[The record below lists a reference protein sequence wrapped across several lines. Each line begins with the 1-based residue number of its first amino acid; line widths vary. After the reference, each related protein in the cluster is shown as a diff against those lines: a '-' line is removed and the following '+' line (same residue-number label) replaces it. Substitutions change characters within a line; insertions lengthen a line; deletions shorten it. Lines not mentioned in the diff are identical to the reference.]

1 MPINDARTLLAVGAA
16 VVAAGIAAWP
26 AHARQQQQPQ
36 TPQVSTVR
44 LADVQMRDAAV
55 LPDTITGK
63 YYIVSAAPGAAV
75 RMYVSEDLV
84 DWEGPYIIY
93 RTPPEMWGEEVNI
106 NAIWAPEMHEYR
118 GKYYLFLTFSSNYR
132 LPEQWDQWFEW
143 RPRVRR
149 ASQVLWSDSPYGPFQ
164 PFSLEPTLPAEMMTL
179 DGTLW
184 VEDGVPYMVFC
195 HEWVQIVDGA
205 IAAIQLTDDLSA
217 TVGQPTYLFRA
228 SEAPW
233 VQDTEVEYV
242 TDGPWLYRSV
252 SGKLF
257 MVWSSYS
264 ETGYT
269 TGLAVSESGKLMGPW
284 VQQPE
289 PIFRDD
295 GGHPMLFET
304 FDGRLM
310 MALHAPNSGPGQRIH
325 FFEMEDTGETLRIVR
340 EFVPE

>member
-1 MPINDARTLLAVGAA
+1 VTPIANARMLLVVAAA
-16 VVAAGIAAWP
+16 VVAGGVAAEP
-26 AHARQQQQPQ
+26 VHGRQGAEL
-36 TPQVSTVR
+36 STVR

-55 LPDTITGK
+55 LPDTLTGK

-75 RMYVSEDLV
+75 RAYVSEDLV
-84 DWEGPYIIY
+84 DWEGPHIIY
-93 RTPPEMWGEEVNI
+93 RTPPEMWGEEVAI
-106 NAIWAPEMHEYR
+106 NGIWAPELHEYR
-118 GKYYLFLTFSSNYR
+118 GKYYLFLTFNTNYR
-132 LPEQWDQWFEW
+132 LPEQWDQWFDW

-149 ASQVLWSDSPYGPFQ
+149 ASQILVSDSPLGPFE

-184 VEDGVPYMVFC
+184 VEDGVPYMIYC

-205 IAAIQLTDDLSA
+205 IAMIQLEPDLSA
-217 TVGQPTYLFRA
+217 TVGSPTYLFRA

-233 VQDTEVEYV
+233 VQDTEVERV
-242 TDGPWLYRSV
+242 TDGPWLYRSN

-257 MVWSSYS
+257 MLWSSYS

-269 TGLAVSESGKLMGPW
+269 TGIAISDSGRLAGPW

-295 GGHPMLFET
+295 GGHPMLFRT

-310 MALHAPNSGPGQRIH
+310 MALHAPNSGPGQRVH

-340 EFVPE
+340 ELIPG